1 MHNYLEKLENK
12 NENAFNE
19 NKKKIRILDI
29 RRNEHFGDVF
39 MFLNKRSPLY
49 VKVRSKRADLLLL
62 RKLDAI
68 NISNKFPDIWKT
80 IIKRPL
86 DNSKI
91 ISNLTIKM
99 LSIYCNINGIK
110 TKLFKKKNQNKYYP
124 KYYLKPYINKPS
136 SIKPK
141 KTKTIKF
148 LISGKKKSKSENE
161 IPSKNKE
168 ENGIISLK
176 KLSSNEI
183 SNNIKEFD
191 YNDIYIIIAIIQ

>member
-148 LISGKKKSKSENE
+148 LISGKKKK
-161 IPSKNKE
+161 
-168 ENGIISLK
+168 
-176 KLSSNEI
+176 
-183 SNNIKEFD
+183 
-191 YNDIYIIIAIIQ
+191 